1 MFFGF
6 WKSLK
11 ILFLVLE
18 EKILSIKKPQ
28 QKICRL
34 IANENSLFVGF

>member
-18 EKILSIKKPQ
+18 EKILSIKKSLKL
-28 QKICRL
+28 KIEFDWL
-34 IANENSLFVGF
+34 IRIK